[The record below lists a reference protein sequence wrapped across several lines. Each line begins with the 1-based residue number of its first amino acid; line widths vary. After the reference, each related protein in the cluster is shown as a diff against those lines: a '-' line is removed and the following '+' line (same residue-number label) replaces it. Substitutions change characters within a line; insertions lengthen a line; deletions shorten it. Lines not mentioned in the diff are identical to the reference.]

1 MGTWWWRQVD
11 LTRFLPSRGTAVT
24 GGETPSQQTSLPRV
38 GDKGTLACAHTKNLL
53 IGIVDL
59 RELDFSDGGRR
70 KEALA
75 VSQEQGADAPP
86 TNAPPTNA
94 QGCVFVKVFNQSCLR
109 V

>member
-1 MGTWWWRQVD
+1 MVASGRSDQVPA
-11 LTRFLPSRGTAVT
+11 LPWDSCHRRGDPESADQPAQGGGQGDTGLRSHKELADWYSRPQRAG
-24 GGETPSQQTSLPRV
+24 
-38 GDKGTLACAHTKNLL
+38 LL
-53 IGIVDL
+53 
-59 RELDFSDGGRR
+59 GRR

-86 TNAPPTNA
+86 TNA